1 MKRITKLEEL
11 ADAIERIKNQ
21 KKVDTETINKLKLK
35 LDEEEKISRNYLQI
49 TQNGIFAKNIKKALK
64 WNKKVIDL
72 KHELNTL
79 IKSY

>member
-11 ADAIERIKNQ
+11 SEAIERIKNQ
-21 KKVDTETINKLKLK
+21 KKVDSSAINNLKHE

-49 TQNGIFAKNIKKALK
+49 TQNGIFSKNIKKAIR

-72 KHELNTL
+72 KHELNTIL
-79 IKSY
+79 K

>member
-1 MKRITKLEEL
+1 MKRITKLNQIAEI
-11 ADAIERIKNQ
+11 IEKIKKQ
-21 KKVDTETINKLKLK
+21 KTLDFKIIEKLKSQ

-49 TQNGIFAKNIKKALK
+49 TQNGIFVKSIKKALR

-79 IKSY
+79 LK

>member
-1 MKRITKLEEL
+1 MKRITKLKEL

-21 KKVDTETINKLKLK
+21 KKVDSTAINKLKRD

-49 TQNGIFAKNIKKALK
+49 TQNGIFVKSIKKALR

-72 KHELNTL
+72 KHELNAL
-79 IKSY
+79 LK

>member
-11 ADAIERIKNQ
+11 AGAIERIKNQ
-21 KKVDTETINKLKLK
+21 KKVDSKAINNLKHE

-49 TQNGIFAKNIKKALK
+49 TQNGIFAKNIKKALR

-72 KHELNTL
+72 KHELYAFL
-79 IKSY
+79 K

>member
-11 ADAIERIKNQ
+11 ANAIERIKNQ
-21 KKVDTETINKLKLK
+21 KKVDSKAINNLKHE

-49 TQNGIFAKNIKKALK
+49 TQNGIFSKNIKKALR

-72 KHELNTL
+72 KHELYAL
-79 IKSY
+79 LK